1 MANNENLKKGVATQ
15 FRAGEE
21 QAKIARKGGRASG
34 PARRRKNAARR
45 YLAEVMAYKPRM
57 TSALR
62 ANLAQMGA
70 DPDLEEFTTEKL
82 GMIALAQKVMK
93 GDVRAIELY
102 LSMFEEDPG
111 TLIEKE
117 RLQVQKDAV
126 EAIRNTDGFMEAM
139 KGVAE
144 EVFTVGGDTPD
155 DIED

>member
-1 MANNENLKKGVATQ
+1 MANNLKNTEGTQ
-15 FRAGEE
+15 FRSGSEAVENG
-21 QAKIARKGGRASG
+21 RKGGKASG
-34 PARRRKNAARR
+34 PARRKKNVARK
-45 YLAEVMAYKPRM
+45 YLAEVMAYRPRM

-62 ANLAQMGA
+62 ANLMQMGA

-111 TLIEKE
+111 TLIEKQ

-126 EAIRNTDGFMEAM
+126 DAIRNADGFMEAM
-139 KGVAE
+139 KGVTDR
-144 EVFTVGGDTPD
+144 VFTVGGDTPD